1 MFLLLP
7 LGSVPINFT
16 LNCDAPY
23 NPDETDPAF
32 WKQMTDYGWD
42 YLNHTAERT
51 EERYGEWYPLLI
63 DKVVTPLSVTVLHN
77 RSVLVKNCRECLS
90 SRDVTS
96 LPIFQVGFIWCVS
109 RWPALDTVPM
119 NLRLISFL
127 KYL

>member
-63 DKVVTPLSVTVLHN
+63 DKVTLSLGSGFVGTVGSTFSALN
-77 RSVLVKNCRECLS
+77 AWRVEDWNGGLS
-90 SRDVTS
+90 HITA
-96 LPIFQVGFIWCVS
+96 P
-109 RWPALDTVPM
+109 WP
-119 NLRLISFL
+119 
-127 KYL
+127 